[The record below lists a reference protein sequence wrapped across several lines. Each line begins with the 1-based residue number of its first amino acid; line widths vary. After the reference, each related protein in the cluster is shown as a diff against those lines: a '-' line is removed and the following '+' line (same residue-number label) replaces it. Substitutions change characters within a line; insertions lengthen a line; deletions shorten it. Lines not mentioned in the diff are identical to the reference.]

1 MTYQTYHFYCS
12 FYHRFVKCSNI
23 HQFRMAYHSQLHFHS
38 ISINIIEI
46 RCNKQNIRKRNIVS
60 IRQSCDRL
68 QDKQKLSF
76 HV

>member
-1 MTYQTYHFYCS
+1 
-12 FYHRFVKCSNI
+12 
-23 HQFRMAYHSQLHFHS
+23 MAYHSQLHFHS